1 MFKIKRNYNVESYKI
16 FLEQILVDREI
27 KEEILN
33 LIEIFNEGKITFD
46 GSNLYG
52 KIIDKKGN
60 DYIEIKYQNGFLVCN
75 YTDWAG
81 GKIVNINQVGLKR
94 GNVKV
99 NRREKIEY
107 VCYNYTNQTN
117 VEEIEKIYDKNKNK
131 IYDSKLTYNEE
142 YDATENF
149 INYSNK
155 SCFDNRFE
163 LYRQWYIPT
172 GEIISY
178 RLSKS
183 YMDNNSQIEENYS
196 ICPGVI
202 VTEYERR
209 YNFEKLDENLFKNF
223 MSGQIS
229 IEELLE
235 QNNTINEGRQKVK

>member
-33 LIEIFNEGKITFD
+33 LIEIFNEGQITFD

-81 GKIVNINQVGLKR
+81 RKIVNINQVGLKR

-107 VCYNYTNQTN
+107 DCYNYQNETNI
-117 VEEIEKIYDKNKNK
+117 EETEIIYDKNKNK
-131 IYDSKLTYNEE
+131 IYDSKLTYKEK

-155 SCFDNRFE
+155 SWFDNRFVLE
-163 LYRQWYIPT
+163 KYWYIPT

-178 RLSKS
+178 QLYKS
-183 YMDNNSQIEENYS
+183 CMDENAQIKENYS

-223 MSGQIS
+223 MSGQIN

-235 QNNTINEGRQKVK
+235 QNNKINESKQKVK